1 MAIFYFVKFA
11 STKFMVINTEK
22 TFFEIKE
29 FVLDVFLKLPFMF
42 ILLNI
47 KHIIFENKKN
57 VLPYR
62 IRDLYLITSHKTN
75 SRYTTAKKSMFP

>member
-11 STKFMVINTEK
+11 STQFMVINTEK

-29 FVLDVFLKLPFMF
+29 FVLDVFLKLPLMF

-47 KHIIFENKKN
+47 KHIKKN

-62 IRDLYLITSHKTN
+62 IRTLYLITSHKTN
-75 SRYTTAKKSMFP
+75 SRYTAAKKSMFP